1 MSKSDRSRHGD
12 TNFDEWVIDEF
23 GRSDGFTALVILVA
37 IGELAVTPL
46 RSTFFHVIGDD
57 IDWARTSQLLAGA
70 GISWDGVVIQTL
82 IAEDGGPVGD
92 EQARSG
98 LRQLEKRVVEDRLTI
113 NEGHFFDSWGRRMK
127 VEEAPVQ

>member
-1 MSKSDRSRHGD
+1 LSKSDRPHPDR
-12 TNFDEWVIDEF
+12 TTFDEWVIDEF

-37 IGELAVTPL
+37 IGDVTVTSL

-70 GISWDGVVIQTL
+70 GVSWDGAVFHTL
-82 IAEDGGPVGD
+82 CAENGGPVSD
-92 EQARSG
+92 EQARAS
-98 LRQLEKRVVEDRLTI
+98 LRLLEKRIVEDRLTI
-113 NEGHFFDSWGRRMK
+113 NDGHFFDNWGRRMK